1 MWLVPEPPE
10 AGLELGAGGNAVM
23 PASLGSVFHESQC
36 SSHEK
41 KAGSVIMIIVY
52 SSFYTFALSGI
63 FLRIQLKLQTSLLH

>member
-1 MWLVPEPPE
+1 MAS
-10 AGLELGAGGNAVM
+10 AGAVRSCAGAGCGGDAVM
-23 PASLGSVFHESQC
+23 PASLRSLFHESQC

-63 FLRIQLKLQTSLLH
+63 FFENSA